1 MPIGGL
7 YQFFANLFSY
17 PSATEEET
25 KEKLKETDSSSSETT
40 NVVCSQTVTDKVQRK
55 KNTGIGDLVK
65 EYMKDVSCHREKE
78 EDAMKL
84 VKALEA
90 YSTSFTLPSGERIL
104 IRPILPTD
112 KFVMKQLIEEGA
124 ISQQSLSLRFNA
136 VVTRV
141 FDSVL
146 DYFCNVNYDSHF
158 AVSVLMEE
166 NGEWKGVAS
175 GRFIQDETCPSEAEW
190 AALVVDAKH
199 GHKIGSCILYYLGY
213 MSHQFGI
220 EQLMAVVHPNN
231 YCVLYWMNKLSAY
244 RVVKDECY
252 YWAFKTPLYEEWIK
266 NPEIRKKLES
276 ASSGHGELPE
286 ELEQV
291 VLTCSEFVYIF

>member
-1 MPIGGL
+1 MNKSL
-7 YQFFANLFSY
+7 
-17 PSATEEET
+17 
-25 KEKLKETDSSSSETT
+25 
-40 NVVCSQTVTDKVQRK
+40 DKVQRK

-65 EYMKDVSCHREKE
+65 EYMKDVSYHREKE

-90 YSTSFTLPSGERIL
+90 YSTSYWHERCVIWRFTLPSGERIL

-112 KFVMKQLIEEGA
+112 KFVMKQRDPVWKVWVIVIEEGA

-213 MSHQFGI
+213 
-220 EQLMAVVHPNN
+220 V
-231 YCVLYWMNKLSAY
+231 CVMKL
-244 RVVKDECY
+244 
-252 YWAFKTPLYEEWIK
+252 
-266 NPEIRKKLES
+266 
-276 ASSGHGELPE
+276 GE
-286 ELEQV
+286 
-291 VLTCSEFVYIF
+291 F